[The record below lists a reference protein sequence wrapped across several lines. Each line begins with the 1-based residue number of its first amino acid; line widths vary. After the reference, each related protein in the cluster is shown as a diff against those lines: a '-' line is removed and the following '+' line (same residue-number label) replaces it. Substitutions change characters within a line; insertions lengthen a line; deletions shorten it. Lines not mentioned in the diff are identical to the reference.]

1 MKKQYPLKCQ
11 SCGAERWSR
20 TGRPTWCPVC
30 HGLMVDEDAV
40 EADVERFR
48 KEVGLKYVLG
58 CGSA

>member
-1 MKKQYPLKCQ
+1 MKKQHPLKCQ
-11 SCGAERWSR
+11 SCGAERWSS
-20 TGRPTWCPVC
+20 TGRPAWCPVC

-48 KEVGLKYVLG
+48 KEVGLKHVLG